1 MAKMPAGPLA
11 VNMTASSFP
20 AAARVAMVSC
30 SRQVGSA
37 VLTHVVEDWNGEAV
51 KV

>member
-1 MAKMPAGPLA
+1 MPAGPLG

-37 VLTHVVEDWNGEAV
+37 TLKHVVEDSNGEAT
-51 KV
+51 KN